1 MPASELPGKKLL
13 FATRAAML
21 KIVPGGE
28 FLTANRMVAAT
39 KLSEGDQAAEIRIL
53 SGETEI
59 VLQTKEGMFL
69 RFMINEIPELKKN
82 SRGVRGMKLEG
93 GDSLEHVYFPENEPL
108 AVYKEKEVHLNRLKM
123 AKRDG
128 KGTKTRV

>member
-1 MPASELPGKKLL
+1 MCIRDS
-13 FATRAAML
+13 
-21 KIVPGGE
+21 
-28 FLTANRMVAAT
+28 
-39 KLSEGDQAAEIRIL
+39 SEGDQAAEIRII

-69 RFMINEIPELKKN
+69 RFMKNEIPELKKN
-82 SRGVRGMKLEG
+82 SRGVRGMKLED